1 MMLPY
6 KKLPVRFLIEL
17 LSRVTMLMNSIPKKG
32 GIHRI
37 ISPRELITGK
47 KLRVPEHHIGQ
58 YVQGHTGG
66 NNDTGKERSVDALY
80 IGRADNGS
88 GHVVFKL
95 STKQRLSVNRVT
107 AITPTADHIKLV
119 EDIAEAE
126 NQPEGLEFAN
136 INGKVTLDD
145 FIDGI
150 NDDNNNDSNAS
161 DDDFVHDEEYQK
173 EFNEETRLEKNE
185 GLAVDEDQADAFGND
200 LQQLVQDPTGRAAL
214 KNTRL
219 RPRINGRV
227 VALSHEIQ
235 ECGSTVDKMKK
246 KKKDNVSFNSG
257 IPTESEQEMDDE
269 ETRFFDAISDH
280 PSEPAPGPDPDPDP
294 SPGPDPGV
302 GVNVGDNSSP
312 NSGVNDNNKPAGLDN
327 SFNPDGYWGIN
338 AHSTC
343 EYVLNTIASFTNFEP
358 SKSTPQYA
366 FNRGMKE
373 FEELGFDATMKELD
387 DNLIGMGAVRMLKPN
402 EVNKEVWCDALSY
415 LMFLKRKRDGTVKT
429 RGCADGRPQREYI
442 SKDDSSSP
450 TVSIYAL
457 MASCLMDAIDERKV
471 VTCDILGAFLQFDWP
486 ADQDCYLK
494 FENVMVDMICQI
506 DRKYNKNVIR

>member
-1 MMLPY
+1 LANTC
-6 KKLPVRFLIEL
+6 KAILE
-17 LSRVTMLMNSIPKKG
+17 
-32 GIHRI
+32 
-37 ISPRELITGK
+37 
-47 KLRVPEHHIGQ
+47 
-58 YVQGHTGG
+58 
-66 NNDTGKERSVDALY
+66 
-80 IGRADNGS
+80 GRADNGS

-95 STKQRLSVNRVT
+95 STKQRVSVNRVT

-119 EDIAEAE
+119 EDIAESE
-126 NQPEGLEFAN
+126 NQPEGPEFAN

-145 FIDGI
+145 FIEGI
-150 NDDNNNDSNAS
+150 NDDDDDSNAS
-161 DDDFVHDEEYQK
+161 DNDFVHGEEYQK
-173 EFNEETRLEKNE
+173 EFNKETRLEKNE

-200 LQQLVQDPTGRAAL
+200 LQQLFQDPTDRPAL

-246 KKKDNVSFNSG
+246 KKKKKNNVSFNNG
-257 IPTESEQEMDDE
+257 VPTESEQEMDDE

-280 PSEPAPGPDPDPDP
+280 PFKPAPGPDPDPEP

-302 GVNVGDNSSP
+302 GINVGDDSSP
-312 NSGVNDNNKPAGLDN
+312 NSGVNDNKPAGLDN
-327 SFNPDGYWGIN
+327 SSNPDGYWSIN

-358 SKSTPQYA
+358 SKSTPQYGL
-366 FNRGMKE
+366 NRGMKE
-373 FEELGFDATMKELD
+373 FGELGFDATMKELD
-387 DNLIGMGAVRMLKPN
+387 DNLIGMDAVQMLEPN
-402 EVNKEVWCDALSY
+402 EVNKDVWCDALSY
-415 LMFLKRKRDGTVKT
+415 LIFLKQKHDGTVKA

-471 VTCDILGAFLQFDWP
+471 DIPGAFLQADWP
-486 ADQDCYLK
+486 ADQD
-494 FENVMVDMICQI
+494 F
-506 DRKYNKNVIR
+506 